1 MLWFLYSVIITSC
14 GQNCFD
20 CTILKIILDFTSY
33 SPYETISFTY
43 YFHSLREIYN
53 WIYMYKTFLQDK
65 TISGASLQDTT
76 VPLTKSLHASTTT
89 QEQWTIYSLIIFHL
103 IPFPECL
110 HL

>member
-1 MLWFLYSVIITSC
+1 
-14 GQNCFD
+14 
-20 CTILKIILDFTSY
+20 
-33 SPYETISFTY
+33 
-43 YFHSLREIYN
+43 
-53 WIYMYKTFLQDK
+53 MYKTFLQDK